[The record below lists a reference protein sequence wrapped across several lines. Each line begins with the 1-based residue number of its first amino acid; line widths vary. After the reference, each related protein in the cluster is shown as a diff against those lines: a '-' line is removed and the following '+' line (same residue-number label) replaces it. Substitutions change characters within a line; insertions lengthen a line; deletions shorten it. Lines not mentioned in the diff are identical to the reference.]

1 MSVLLRMSRIRNP
14 RATLGSSVLLI
25 VAFSLF
31 GVWADSSIEL
41 EPTPHAPISFSEQI
55 FMQCSSNLDE
65 EPINAST
72 ANSPGWR
79 TTSYCIYTAI
89 APAVTFASQLTV
101 GLFTEQPNTR
111 PLYRC

>member
-41 EPTPHAPISFSEQI
+41 EPTPHAPISFSEQN
-55 FMQCSSNLDE
+55 FMQCSSNLE

-79 TTSYCIYTAI
+79 TTADKAQCTA
-89 APAVTFASQLTV
+89 PSVSKNV
-101 GLFTEQPNTR
+101 
-111 PLYRC
+111 C